1 VGSNPAA
8 PTKKKPVKLQRAIP
22 RANFDRME
30 MRILFLPIIF
40 LFGSVAQAQ
49 QCVECSSA
57 DACIKEYTR
66 ATTKIKAEYKKGVAD
81 QRKGREQTLREHFS
95 PRATLADESLGQAIG
110 PQIDKLKDCLSKVR

>member
-1 VGSNPAA
+1 
-8 PTKKKPVKLQRAIP
+8 
-22 RANFDRME
+22 ME
-30 MRILFLPIIF
+30 MRILIL
-40 LFGSVAQAQ
+40 LLLLGGVAQAQ

-66 ATTKIKAEYKKGVAD
+66 ATAKIKAEYKKGVAD

-95 PRATLADESLGQAIG
+95 LRATLAEEGLGQVIQ